1 MTEWRKSTFS
11 ANASSC
17 VEVGWRKSTYSAN
30 ASDCVEVA
38 TGIGIR
44 DSKAPAAHIEIGA
57 AAWSAFLAGV
67 TRER

>member
-1 MTEWRKSTFS
+1 MAEWRKSS
-11 ANASSC
+11 
-17 VEVGWRKSTYSAN
+17 YSAN
-30 ASDCVEVA
+30 ASECVEVA

-44 DSKAPAAHIEIGA
+44 DSKAPAAHVEICA